1 MLFLVICF
9 VLCWTPYYC
18 IVFFLII
25 TDTRIDNDH
34 PVPAVDDLASL
45 KPSGPDERPLLI
57 FMMLAV
63 SNSVLDPLIYG
74 NSPGDLGKAMTS
86 LPSPLSVSQVVSWFN
101 PSNLDAADNCELE
114 VKQQHSDEMAIHQA
128 ATRNRS

>member
-1 MLFLVICF
+1 MLFSVICF

-25 TDTRIDNDH
+25 TDTRFDNEH
-34 PVPAVDDLASL
+34 LVPAVDDLASL

-74 NSPGDLGKAMTS
+74 NSSADRCKAMSS
-86 LPSPLSVSQVVSWFN
+86 L
-101 PSNLDAADNCELE
+101 
-114 VKQQHSDEMAIHQA
+114 
-128 ATRNRS
+128 